1 MMFDL
6 YLDNSKLSFMLSSWE
21 SEKSWDCLFL
31 VFYIVLSESLFY
43 ICNIFLLSIYQA
55 FPYG

>member
-31 VFYIVLSESLFY
+31 VFYIVLSESLLH